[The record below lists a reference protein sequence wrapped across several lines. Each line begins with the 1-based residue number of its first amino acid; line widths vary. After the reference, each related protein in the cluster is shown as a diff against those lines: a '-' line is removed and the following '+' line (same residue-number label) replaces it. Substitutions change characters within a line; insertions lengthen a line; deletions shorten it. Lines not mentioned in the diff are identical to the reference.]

1 MIGMT
6 EQAGFTQADL
16 EAAAGPRSY
25 ERGLGY
31 LQAVADLEVTRTG
44 ITAIVY
50 GSSEYRVRLASGG
63 GGISGA
69 CTCPYGQDGFFCKH
83 CVAVG
88 LSVLA
93 VGDGLPEQIEASRVR
108 REALESWL
116 ESFSKEEL
124 LAELLAILDDDRNL
138 RQRFELRALS
148 ADADAAAVRRAVMK
162 LLVPSYDEYIGGDA
176 YADDVDK
183 AVAVIDELIKAGK
196 ASEAADIAYDAI
208 EWLIDS
214 LEYVD
219 ESLGSVDDAVR
230 ELFAVHLRACQA
242 DRPDPARLGTDV
254 AQLLLQEEYSY
265 WPDLDEYRGLLGT
278 AGIAAVREHVADAYA
293 ECPSS
298 WRARQLMES
307 ILRDEGDVDGIVA
320 IHAANLDAYGRSHF
334 LIARELDGADRAA
347 EALGWAERGVRE
359 AADPDHQLVEYLA
372 ARYATAGRHDQL
384 LTLRRHRFQAERTLA
399 SYQAL
404 RRAAKDSGR
413 WPAEREQALA
423 RLRLDLADRTRQASW
438 AWGGPVLV
446 DALIDDGDVDAA
458 WTAAEGVAPEQQ
470 RLRLADASITSRPG
484 DALAVYLKAIDPLKA
499 MTGDKTYRQM
509 ASLLLSI
516 RACHQALGTTAEFTR
531 YLTVLRM
538 GQKRKRNLMKILDQN
553 GL

>member
-1 MIGMT
+1 
-6 EQAGFTQADL
+6 
-16 EAAAGPRSY
+16 
-25 ERGLGY
+25 
-31 LQAVADLEVTRTG
+31 
-44 ITAIVY
+44 
-50 GSSEYRVRLASGG
+50 
-63 GGISGA
+63 
-69 CTCPYGQDGFFCKH
+69 
-83 CVAVG
+83 
-88 LSVLA
+88 
-93 VGDGLPEQIEASRVR
+93 
-108 REALESWL
+108 
-116 ESFSKEEL
+116 
-124 LAELLAILDDDRNL
+124 
-138 RQRFELRALS
+138 
-148 ADADAAAVRRAVMK
+148 
-162 LLVPSYDEYIGGDA
+162 
-176 YADDVDK
+176 
-183 AVAVIDELIKAGK
+183 
-196 ASEAADIAYDAI
+196 
-208 EWLIDS
+208 
-214 LEYVD
+214 
-219 ESLGSVDDAVR
+219 
-230 ELFAVHLRACQA
+230 VHLRACQA

-265 WPDLDEYRGLLGT
+265 WPDLDEYRDLLGT

-334 LIARELDGADRAA
+334 LIARELDGAGRAA

-372 ARYATAGRHDQL
+372 ARYAAADRPDEL
-384 LTLRRHRFQAERTLA
+384 LTLRRQRFQAERTLA